1 MSILFIDELPVTKR
15 GRKDNKYSLY
25 LEELKQNPNRWGYL
39 REYKGASKDNAY
51 TFAHNCKRGVI
62 KKLSPQDG
70 VEVVARSA
78 GNGMVIVY
86 ARYVGD
92 TNV

>member
-1 MSILFIDELPVTKR
+1 MNIRFIDELPDTKR
-15 GRKDNKYSLY
+15 GRNNKYSLY

-39 REYKGASKDNAY
+39 REYKGGSKDNAY
-51 TFAHNCKRGVI
+51 TFAHNCKKGVI
-62 KKLSPQDG
+62 KNLSPQDG

-92 TNV
+92 TDV

>member
-1 MSILFIDELPVTKR
+1 MNIRFIDELPETKR
-15 GRKDNKYSLY
+15 GRNKYASY

-39 REYKGASKDNAY
+39 REYKGASASNAY
-51 TFAHNCKRGVI
+51 TFAHNCKRGAI
-62 KKLSPQDG
+62 HKLSPQDG

-78 GNGMVIVY
+78 GAGLVIVY

-92 TNV
+92 TDV

>member
-1 MSILFIDELPVTKR
+1 MNIRFIDELPETKR
-15 GRKDNKYSLY
+15 GRNNKYETL
-25 LEELKQNPNRWGYL
+25 LAELKQNPNRWGYL

-92 TNV
+92 TDV